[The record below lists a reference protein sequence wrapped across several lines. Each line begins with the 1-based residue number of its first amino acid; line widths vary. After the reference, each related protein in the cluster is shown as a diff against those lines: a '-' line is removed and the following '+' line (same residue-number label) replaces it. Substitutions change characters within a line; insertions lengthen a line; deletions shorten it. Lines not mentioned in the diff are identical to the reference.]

1 MIIEI
6 PQGYV
11 FSKENSI
18 IAFEEEQILK
28 MYGRRGKFHEVMY
41 DLTYQLKGRN
51 KCYYC
56 GNEIEIQSKVT
67 LDHVYPASLGGP
79 TIPINLVPACRKCN
93 GIKENM
99 TPLQYQAYRKLKD
112 EEQRKQYIRE
122 FSNIKFFQE
131 RWLHILPEEW
141 ISQTPISDLLV
152 LMDLT
157 DTNTRK
163 YRKTK
168 EYYSRC
174 KQFPKP
180 IIVDSQRFVL
190 DGFTQVLYAKNNKIT
205 EIPTIVLEN
214 VAVIF

>member
-180 IIVDSQRFVL
+180 ILLTLKDS
-190 DGFTQVLYAKNNKIT
+190 Y
-205 EIPTIVLEN
+205 
-214 VAVIF
+214 